1 MDTSGRKVVRLPA
14 MNQPANSWPEG
25 SQPRSTPPTQPGP
38 IGANGAPPPAAD
50 DAIATIIP
58 FRNGHALGGYYT
70 SIGSLIP
77 LVGAIAGPIAIWLG
91 VKGLQRVKADPRV
104 KGTAHAIVAIVLGS
118 IGTLISLSCVG
129 TIILG
134 ALSR

>member
-1 MDTSGRKVVRLPA
+1 MH
-14 MNQPANSWPEG
+14 QPPNSWPEG
-25 SQPRSTPPTQPGP
+25 SGSARSTPARTPPTQPGP
-38 IGANGAPPPAAD
+38 IGASSSSPPAAD
-50 DAIATIIP
+50 DPIATIIP

-77 LVGAIAGPIAIWLG
+77 LLGAIAGPIAIWLG
-91 VKGLQRVKADPRV
+91 VKGLQRVKEDPRV
-104 KGTAHAIVAIVLGS
+104 KGTAHAIIAIVLGS